1 MERRG
6 IKPSPKRGSWLAGKP
21 PAHPKGQCH
30 PMLLAVALTSVRND
44 QLAGQGQ
51 GHDGVLVDQSRE
63 AAWGERETVSTEPAP
78 SG

>member
-1 MERRG
+1 
-6 IKPSPKRGSWLAGKP
+6 
-21 PAHPKGQCH
+21 
-30 PMLLAVALTSVRND
+30 MLLAVALTSVRND